1 MLITEIITNLE
12 KGIFDEQLRML
23 NCQED
28 IADQKV
34 RYRELLEAFKMRFG
48 DQDAH
53 LICTPGRT

>member
-34 RYRELLEAFKMRFG
+34 R
-48 DQDAH
+48 
-53 LICTPGRT
+53 